1 MILKKIVFFNSI
13 VLCIILII
21 SIIFTVIYTIPSNKK
36 REQYSYSPDKALQ
49 YSYEYI
55 NKRNSQY
62 PNFQNNC
69 ITYISQCL
77 VAGGLEMDSENKNE
91 DLKNTII
98 SKNNRKWFCYSF
110 DDNPNLPI
118 KYHLSS
124 SFTNHK
130 DFIDYWT
137 NVGDVNM
144 NTIEN
149 TKENRKELIEN
160 TKEGDVIILHGKNT
174 HSAIITHKTDIE
186 LYYNSNT
193 NDRMDYPL
201 SKVESSEYSQISYL
215 NFVK

>member
-1 MILKKIVFFNSI
+1 MKKINFFNCI
-13 VLCIILII
+13 VLCIILIA
-21 SIIFTVIYTIPSNKK
+21 SIILTFKYTILSNRK
-36 REQYSYSPDKALQ
+36 RTQYSYSPDDALQ

-55 NKRNSQY
+55 TKRNSQY
-62 PNFQNNC
+62 PKFQNNC

-77 VAGGLEMDSENKNE
+77 VAGGLEMDSVKEHKT
-91 DLKNTII
+91 LKNTII
-98 SKNNRKWFCYSF
+98 SKNSRKWFCYSV

-124 SFTNHK
+124 AFTNHK

-137 NVGDVNM
+137 NVGDVNI
-144 NTIEN
+144 NTIKN
-149 TKENRKELIEN
+149 TKENREVLLEN
-160 TKEGDVIILHGKNT
+160 TKVGDVIILHGNSV
-174 HSAIITHKTDIE
+174 HSAIITYKTDIE

-201 SKVESSEYSQISYL
+201 SKVDSFEYSKISYL